1 MRNIQTE
8 PRSRCCAVCSSFDA
22 EHAPDVRLVA
32 ATLKGTGNANAV
44 FGTTQAGLVVRCPL
58 KGRSVARAERGGE
71 EHERLL
77 ASLEFR
83 VWSGKSLVFTGD
95 SAEDQLRYRS
105 CIVAPFIGVQYLPMA
120 MRLDAG
126 AFRVAAQPES
136 LQGRVDTDAA
146 ILMVDGTL
154 LAGLSREGVVCIE
167 MKPKFGGVVR
177 CDTVP
182 GRYRLLKRSVSR
194 YQLHQSLKLEQGLIG
209 RRSAYDPLDLF
220 SNDPNRMRKAL
231 EALMD
236 SPQNNLAVFLRGIR
250 VPCEETAGGLDQACE
265 LLGLVDH
272 AHLAVVLQ
280 GVLAWE
286 GVLNDILRMQT
297 VCEHDV
303 QAVEALLR
311 EMVGADPRRAETPGS
326 RGSRGAAD
334 DDDNDDDDDDGDDGR
349 NLGAFLDMM
358 TSADDSAALDLLA
371 DYCIATTAKD
381 CSILVSMALAK
392 SKPVASLDSPDTAA
406 PGQMN
411 IKQGSRPCELG
422 SFGGISYRVT
432 VVDLDRK
439 SLRKLEGHKR
449 LDDEILGAN
458 VGLLH
463 SFNS

>member
-22 EHAPDVRLVA
+22 EHALFPDVRLVA

-44 FGTTQAGLVVRCPL
+44 FTTQAGLVVRCPL

-71 EHERLL
+71 EHEGLL

-83 VWSGKSLVFTGD
+83 MWSGKSLVFTGD

-105 CIVAPFIGVQYLPMA
+105 CIVAPFIGVQYLPLA

-154 LAGLSREGVVCIE
+154 LAGLSGEGVVCIE

-303 QAVEALLR
+303 QAVDALLR

-326 RGSRGAAD
+326 RGAAD
-334 DDDNDDDDDDGDDGR
+334 DDDNDDDDDGG

-392 SKPVASLDSPDTAA
+392 SKPVAFLDSPDTAA
-406 PGQMN
+406 PGQMDM
-411 IKQGSRPCELG
+411 KQGSRPCELG

>member
-1 MRNIQTE
+1 M
-8 PRSRCCAVCSSFDA
+8 
-22 EHAPDVRLVA
+22 
-32 ATLKGTGNANAV
+32 
-44 FGTTQAGLVVRCPL
+44 
-58 KGRSVARAERGGE
+58 ARAERGGE
-71 EHERLL
+71 EHEGLL

-83 VWSGKSLVFTGD
+83 MWSGKSLVFTGD

-105 CIVAPFIGVQYLPMA
+105 CIVAPFIGVQYLPLA

-154 LAGLSREGVVCIE
+154 LAGLSGEGVVCIE

-326 RGSRGAAD
+326 RGARGAAD
-334 DDDNDDDDDDGDDGR
+334 DDDNDDG

-358 TSADDSAALDLLA
+358 TRADDSAALDLLA

-406 PGQMN
+406 PGQMDM
-411 IKQGSRPCELG
+411 KQGSRPCELG

>member
-1 MRNIQTE
+1 M
-8 PRSRCCAVCSSFDA
+8 
-22 EHAPDVRLVA
+22 
-32 ATLKGTGNANAV
+32 
-44 FGTTQAGLVVRCPL
+44 
-58 KGRSVARAERGGE
+58 
-71 EHERLL
+71 
-77 ASLEFR
+77 
-83 VWSGKSLVFTGD
+83 WSGKSLVFTGD

-105 CIVAPFIGVQYLPMA
+105 CIVAPFIGVQYLPLA

-154 LAGLSREGVVCIE
+154 LAGLSGEGVVCIE

-326 RGSRGAAD
+326 RGSRGARGARGARGFRRAAD
-334 DDDNDDDDDDGDDGR
+334 DDDNDNDNDDDNDDDDDGG

-358 TSADDSAALDLLA
+358 TRADDSAALDLLA

-392 SKPVASLDSPDTAA
+392 SKPVAFLDSPDTAA
-406 PGQMN
+406 PGQMDM
-411 IKQGSRPCELG
+411 KQGSRPCELG